1 MTKTIGIDIL
11 LINYKIKQ
19 MKNLRILCILFLSVL
34 IISCSKKDDDEGEG
48 SAPAASFTGII
59 NGGPFANYTAKL
71 GSYSTDPSVGLTL
84 AVLDADGNTI
94 RLFMN
99 QTGGLS
105 AGTIKEIGN
114 VDNDGFITSALVH
127 HADSQ
132 TTFNASEGNISIS
145 ENRATP
151 GDEDSNIISGSYTMT
166 LNDNVGTSLTLNG
179 TFNNFEYS
187 TY

>member
-1 MTKTIGIDIL
+1 MVNINLYVKNKT
-11 LINYKIKQ
+11 Q
-19 MKNLRILCILFLSVL
+19 MKILKTLSILFFSLL
-34 IISCSKKDDDEGEG
+34 IISCSSKDDDDDGG

-59 NGGPFANYTAKL
+59 NGGPFENYTAKL

-84 AVLDADGNTI
+84 AVIDANGNTI
-94 RLFMN
+94 RIFMN

-105 AGTIKEIGN
+105 AGTVKQMGN

-132 TTFNASEGNISIS
+132 TTFNASEGNITIS

-151 GDEDSNIISGSYTMT
+151 GEENSNIISGSYTLK
-166 LNDNVGTSLTLNG
+166 LNDNVGTNVTLNG